1 MNEALREKTVFMRF
15 FSPMYH
21 HTRRT
26 RRPKGVYKVIECTIE
41 QGIVCSATCSK
52 YRTKATAAAGSFSL
66 SSWM

>member
-41 QGIVCSATCSK
+41 QGIVCSATCSIG
-52 YRTKATAAAGSFSL
+52 RRLLLLLGL
-66 SSWM
+66 SV

>member
-41 QGIVCSATCSK
+41 QGIVVQHVV
-52 YRTKATAAAGSFSL
+52 
-66 SSWM
+66 